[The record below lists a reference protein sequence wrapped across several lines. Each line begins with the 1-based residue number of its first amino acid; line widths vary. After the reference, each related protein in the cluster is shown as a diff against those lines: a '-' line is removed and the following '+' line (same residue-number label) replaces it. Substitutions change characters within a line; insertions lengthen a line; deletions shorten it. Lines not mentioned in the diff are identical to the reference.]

1 MPPRQRIA
9 CCAWLWAVP
18 PVGVHVQAMS
28 VMKRGMPPAGVNPVP
43 IKVAVPAAHASSPA
57 KQHGLQP
64 DVATLASAEP
74 IKQGKICHLP
84 G

>member
-1 MPPRQRIA
+1 M
-9 CCAWLWAVP
+9 
-18 PVGVHVQAMS
+18 GVHVQAMS

-43 IKVAVPAAHASSPA
+43 IQVAVPAAHASSPV

-74 IKQGKICHLP
+74 IKQGKICDLL